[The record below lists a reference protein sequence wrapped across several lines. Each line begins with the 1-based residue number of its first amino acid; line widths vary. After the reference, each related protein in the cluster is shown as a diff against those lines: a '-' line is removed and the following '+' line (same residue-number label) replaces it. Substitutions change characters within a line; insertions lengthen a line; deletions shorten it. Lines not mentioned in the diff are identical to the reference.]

1 MDDIRDLT
9 DNRFRAQIPTFEEA
23 QLLITKRVVHKS
35 KMIEMERLSPMKTE
49 NDQTIFFSKTLIPRQ
64 KQQLGYD

>member
-49 NDQTIFFSKTLIPRQ
+49 NDQTIFFFQNPYSTAKTTTWI
-64 KQQLGYD
+64 